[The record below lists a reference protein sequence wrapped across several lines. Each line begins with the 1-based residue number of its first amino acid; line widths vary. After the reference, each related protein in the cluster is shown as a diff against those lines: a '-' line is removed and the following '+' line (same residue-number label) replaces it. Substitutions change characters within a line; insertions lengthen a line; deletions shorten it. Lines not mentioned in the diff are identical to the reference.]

1 MLLRDF
7 VNKKMA
13 SADKEASA
21 EGYPLELSN
30 CKKYKPMRDLKIYG
44 NSFQD
49 GTPSPETPIE
59 VQSVGELVTDEADDN
74 CGKYKIPV
82 VVKGINLFDKT
93 KVSGG
98 YINDANG
105 EYRPT
110 SDGTSYVSDY
120 IEIPP
125 NQKFYITH
133 TETNQLA
140 AFYDE
145 NKQFVKGIYGYGRSH
160 ESPSNAKYIRITVRA
175 DYMDTMQVQLGSVST
190 EYEPYIEPVTTNIFL
205 DEPLRK
211 LGDYADYIDFKENK
225 VVRNIGSEKLSEI
238 PFNGKSG
245 VSTSNSFYAS
255 YSLSTGVIKSKGFIN
270 TDYDTEQF
278 DIVGYELCEKIPI
291 TSYRYIRSNK
301 NVYGMVF
308 TNSNNGKSNEIR
320 VGIPV
325 SVASTLDDFKT
336 WVINNDCNI
345 YYVLL
350 NQIEEPLNIDL
361 PKLNAK
367 TTIIE
372 VDTSLAPS
380 NAYGKYIKK

>member
-59 VQSVGELVTDEADDN
+59 VQSVGELVTDESDSN
-74 CGKYKIPV
+74 YGKYKIPV

-93 KVSGG
+93 KVSEG
-98 YINDANG
+98 YINDADG
-105 EYRPT
+105 EYRPVA
-110 SDGTSYVSDY
+110 DGTSYASDY

-125 NQKFYITH
+125 NQKFYITFTPTH
-133 TETNQLA
+133 QWA
-140 AFYDE
+140 AAYDE
-145 NKQFVKGIYGYGRSH
+145 NKQFVKGMYGYGSAKTM
-160 ESPSNAKYIRITVRA
+160 PSNAKYIRITIKSE
-175 DYMDTMQVQLGSVST
+175 YIDTMQVQLGT
-190 EYEPYIEPVTTNIFL
+190 TATPYEPYVEPIITNIFL

-211 LGDYADYIDFKENK
+211 LGDYADSVDFKNKK
-225 VVRNIGSEKLSEI
+225 VVRNTCEHIITSSGVR
-238 PFNGKSG
+238 NKSG
-245 VSTSNSFYAS
+245 WHLERGWNTYEYVNLPYPAYKYPWSVTDLCSHFQKPAS
-255 YSLSTGVIKSKGFIN
+255 YTTDAIKQYSFSISAANNNILYLFTTEATGETVAEFKALLDEIGADKPIKF
-270 TDYDTEQF
+270 Y
-278 DIVGYELCEKIPI
+278 
-291 TSYRYIRSNK
+291 YRLA
-301 NVYGMVF
+301 
-308 TNSNNGKSNEIR
+308 E
-320 VGIPV
+320 P
-325 SVASTLDDFKT
+325 
-336 WVINNDCNI
+336 
-345 YYVLL
+345 
-350 NQIEEPLNIDL
+350 IEEPLNINL
-361 PKLNAK
+361 PKLTAK